1 MLIRI
6 SNNEIN
12 KYGLSNNCGQIFV
25 IRAWTIKELLN
36 PRADRG
42 ALSEIRQDGMFPST
56 H

>member
-12 KYGLSNNCGQIFV
+12 KYGVSNNFDKYLSS
-25 IRAWTIKELLN
+25 AWTMNELLN

-42 ALSEIRQDGMFPST
+42 ALSEIRQDGRFPSI